1 MRRIHLDT
9 DLGGDLDDLCALAML
24 LRWPGDEPLEITG
37 ITVVGDTGGR
47 RTGMVRR
54 VLEIAGRTDIPVAA
68 GAETSGGYYSYDL
81 GLPDEERYWDSPI
94 VPSPNSAEE
103 AVALLKQSSDRGA
116 TIVGIGPYTNLRL
129 LEEAYPG
136 TLATAD
142 VVLMGGYLVP
152 PIEGYPAFGN
162 EDDFNV
168 QVDVAS
174 AVTVLRACSP
184 TLVPLTVTVETAL
197 REAHL
202 ARLREGD
209 ALARLVARQAAVF
222 AVDERMAERFGSTCA
237 NVPDNIINFQHD
249 ALACAIAL
257 GWRDG
262 VTIEDVAI
270 HVEVND
276 GVLQAA
282 VDGTGT
288 PVRMVTKIDG
298 SRFSE
303 FWLDQVTDRSANGLA
318 QPPV

>member
-1 MRRIHLDT
+1 M
-9 DLGGDLDDLCALAML
+9 
-24 LRWPGDEPLEITG
+24 
-37 ITVVGDTGGR
+37 
-47 RTGMVRR
+47 
-54 VLEIAGRTDIPVAA
+54 
-68 GAETSGGYYSYDL
+68 
-81 GLPDEERYWDSPI
+81 
-94 VPSPNSAEE
+94 PSPNPAGE
-103 AVALLKQSSDRGA
+103 ALALLKQSIDRGA

-129 LEEAYPG
+129 LEDAHPG
-136 TLATAD
+136 SLAAAD

-152 PIEGYPAFGN
+152 PGDGYPAFRN
-162 EDDFNV
+162 ADDFNI

-174 AVTVLRACSP
+174 ASRVLRACSP
-184 TLVPLTVTVETAL
+184 LIVPLTMTIETAL
-197 REAHL
+197 CESHL
-202 ARLREGD
+202 ARLWEGD

-237 NVPDNIINFQHD
+237 NVPDDIINFQHD